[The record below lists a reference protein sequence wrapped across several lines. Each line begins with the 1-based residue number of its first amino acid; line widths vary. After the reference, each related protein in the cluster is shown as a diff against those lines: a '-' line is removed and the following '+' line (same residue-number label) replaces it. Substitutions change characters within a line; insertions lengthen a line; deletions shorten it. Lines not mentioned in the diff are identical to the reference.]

1 MPRYLITGGAGFIGA
16 NLTHALVARGESV
29 RILDDFSTGR
39 VKNLDGIE
47 DRIEILRG
55 DIRDPAVVTQAVQGT
70 EIILHQAALNS
81 NPRSIKEP
89 RPTNAVNVGGT
100 LLLLEAARAAGVRR
114 VVYASSSSVYGDT
127 PGLSAAP
134 NAAQAGLPKTEE
146 MPLSP
151 TAPYGVSKL
160 AAEYY
165 CRVFTQVYGLET
177 VSLRYFNVFGP
188 RQHPDSEYAAV
199 IPRFLRLML
208 AGERP
213 IIFGD
218 GEQSRDFTAVENV
231 VAANLLAA
239 ESAQGI
245 GEVFNI
251 ACGKTSTLNQ
261 LAGWLNQLL
270 GTDLPPIYEPPRPAD
285 IRHSYA
291 SIRKAEALL
300 GYRPTLDVQ
309 EGLRR
314 TVEWFKR
321 HEC

>member
-1 MPRYLITGGAGFIGA
+1 VARYLITGGAGFIGA
-16 NLTHALVARGESV
+16 NLAHALVARGESV

-39 VKNLDGIE
+39 PQNLRGIE

-55 DIRDPAVVTQAVQGT
+55 DIRAPAVVAQAVRGV

-81 NPRSIKEP
+81 NPRSLKEP
-89 RPTNAVNVGGT
+89 GPTNAVNVDGT
-100 LLLLEAARAAGVRR
+100 LLLLEAARAAGTRR
-114 VVYASSSSVYGDT
+114 VIYASSSSVYGDT
-127 PGLSAAP
+127 PA
-134 NAAQAGLPKTEE
+134 LPKTEDLT
-146 MPLSP
+146 LSP
-151 TAPYGVSKL
+151 MAPYGVSKL

-165 CRVFTQVYGLET
+165 CRVFSGVYGLET

-199 IPRFLRLML
+199 IPRFLRRML
-208 AGERP
+208 AGHRP
-213 IIFGD
+213 VIFGD

-239 ESAQGI
+239 DATRGV

-251 ACGKTSTLNQ
+251 ACGQTSTLNQ
-261 LAGWLNQLL
+261 LVAWLNEVL

-291 SIRKAEALL
+291 SIRKAEEML

-309 EGLRR
+309 AGLRQ
-314 TVEWFKR
+314 TVAWFKV
-321 HEC
+321 HEG

>member
-1 MPRYLITGGAGFIGA
+1 MPRFLITGGAGFIGS
-16 NLTHALVARGESV
+16 NLAHALTARGEPV

-39 VKNLDGIE
+39 AQNLSGIE

-55 DIRDPAVVTQAVQGT
+55 DIRDPATAGRAVEGIEVV
-70 EIILHQAALNS
+70 LHQAALNS

-89 RPTNAVNVGGT
+89 ELTNAVNVAGT
-100 LLLLEAARAAGVRR
+100 LRLLEAARAAGVRR

-127 PGLSAAP
+127 PGLPKIEDMALAP
-134 NAAQAGLPKTEE
+134 
-146 MPLSP
+146 M
-151 TAPYGVSKL
+151 APYGVSKL

-199 IPRFLRLML
+199 IPRFLRRML
-208 AGERP
+208 AGKQP
-213 IIFGD
+213 VIFGD
-218 GEQSRDFTAVENV
+218 GEHSRDFTPVENV

-239 ESAQGI
+239 ETGQGV

-251 ACGKTSTLNQ
+251 AGGSPSTLNQ
-261 LAGWLNQLL
+261 LAAWLNQLL
-270 GTDLPPIYEPPRPAD
+270 GTSLAPVYEPPRPAD

-291 SIRKAEALL
+291 SIQKAERVL
-300 GYRPTLDVQ
+300 GYRPNVQVQ
-309 EGLRR
+309 EGLRQ
-314 TVEWFKR
+314 TVEWFKA
-321 HEC
+321 HER

>member
-16 NLTHALVARGESV
+16 NLAHALTTRGEAV

-39 VKNLDGIE
+39 VENLRGIE

-55 DIRDPAVVTQAVQGT
+55 DIRDPAVVARAVAGT
-70 EIILHQAALNS
+70 EIVLHQAALNS

-89 RPTNAVNVGGT
+89 GPTNAVNVDGT
-100 LLLLEAARAAGVRR
+100 LLLLETARAAKVRR

-127 PGLSAAP
+127 PV
-134 NAAQAGLPKTEE
+134 LPKTED
-146 MPLSP
+146 LSP
-151 TAPYGVSKL
+151 APMAPYGVSKL
-160 AAEYY
+160 AAELY

-199 IPRFLRLML
+199 IPRFLRRML
-208 AGERP
+208 AGQRP
-213 IIFGD
+213 VIFGD
-218 GEQSRDFTAVENV
+218 GEQSRDFTPVENV

-239 ESAQGI
+239 EAARGI
-245 GEVFNI
+245 GEIFNI
-251 ACGKTSTLNQ
+251 AAGRPSTLNE
-261 LAGWLNQLL
+261 LVAWLNRLL
-270 GTDLPPIYEPPRPAD
+270 GTSLDPIYEPPRPAD
-285 IRHSYA
+285 IRQSYA

-300 GYRPTLDVQ
+300 GYRPILDVR

-314 TVEWFKR
+314 TLEWFTV

>member
-16 NLTHALVARGESV
+16 NLAHALVARGESV

-39 VKNLDGIE
+39 PENLGGIE

-55 DIRDPAVVTQAVQGT
+55 DLRDPAAVARAVRGTQV
-70 EIILHQAALNS
+70 ILHQAALNS
-81 NPRSIKEP
+81 NPRSIQEP
-89 RPTNAVNVGGT
+89 GPTNAVNVGGT

-127 PGLSAAP
+127 PGL
-134 NAAQAGLPKTEE
+134 PKTEE

-151 TAPYGVSKL
+151 KAPYGVSKL

-165 CRVFTQVYGLET
+165 CRVFTQVYGLPT

-199 IPRFLRLML
+199 IPRFLRRML

-213 IIFGD
+213 VIFGD

-239 ESAQGI
+239 GTTQGI

-251 ACGKTSTLNQ
+251 ACGQTSTLNQ
-261 LAGWLNQLL
+261 LVAWLNQLL
-270 GTDLPPIYEPPRPAD
+270 GTDLSAIYEAPRPAD

-291 SIRKAEALL
+291 SIRKAEAMLD
-300 GYRPTLDVQ
+300 YRPTLEVQ

-314 TVEWFKR
+314 TVEWFKQ

>member
-16 NLTHALVARGESV
+16 NLAHALVARGESV

-39 VKNLDGIE
+39 AENLDGIE

-55 DIRDPAVVTQAVQGT
+55 DLRDPAVVARAVHGI
-70 EIILHQAALNS
+70 EVVLHQAALNS

-89 RPTNAVNVGGT
+89 GLTNAVNVGGT
-100 LLLLEAARAAGVRR
+100 LLLLEAARAVGVRR

-127 PGLSAAP
+127 PGL
-134 NAAQAGLPKTEE
+134 PKTEE

-151 TAPYGVSKL
+151 KAPYGVSKL

-199 IPRFLRLML
+199 IPRFLRRML
-208 AGERP
+208 AGKRP
-213 IIFGD
+213 VIFGD
-218 GEQSRDFTAVENV
+218 GEQSRDFTAVESV

-239 ESAQGI
+239 ETARGI
-245 GEVFNI
+245 GEAFNI
-251 ACGKTSTLNQ
+251 ACGRTSTLNQ
-261 LAGWLNQLL
+261 LVAWLNQSLR
-270 GTDLPPIYEPPRPAD
+270 TNLPPVYEPPRPAD

-291 SIRKAEALL
+291 SIRKAEASL
-300 GYRPTLDVQ
+300 GYRPALEVE

>member
-16 NLTHALVARGESV
+16 NLAHALVARGESV
-29 RILDDFSTGR
+29 RILDDFSSGR
-39 VKNLDGIE
+39 IENLDGIE
-47 DRIEILRG
+47 DRVEIVRG
-55 DIRDPAVVTQAVQGT
+55 DLRDPATVTRAVQGT

-89 RPTNAVNVGGT
+89 GPTNAVNVGGT
-100 LLLLEAARAAGVRR
+100 LLLLETARAAGVRR

-127 PGLSAAP
+127 PGL
-134 NAAQAGLPKTEE
+134 PKTED

-151 TAPYGVSKL
+151 KAPYGVSKL
-160 AAEYY
+160 AAEHY

-199 IPRFLRLML
+199 IPRFLRRML
-208 AGERP
+208 TGRQP
-213 IIFGD
+213 VVFGD

-231 VAANLLAA
+231 VAANLVAA
-239 ESAQGI
+239 AAARGI
-245 GEVFNI
+245 GDVFNI
-251 ACGKTSTLNQ
+251 ACGQRSTLNQ
-261 LAGWLNQLL
+261 LVGWLNQLL
-270 GTDLPPIYEPPRPAD
+270 GTDLSPVYEAPRPAD

-291 SIRKAEALL
+291 SIRKAEATL
-300 GYRPTLDVQ
+300 GYQPTLGVE
-309 EGLRR
+309 EGLRQA
-314 TVEWFKR
+314 VEWFKQ

>member
-16 NLTHALVARGESV
+16 NLAHALATRGESV

-39 VKNLDGIE
+39 LQNLRGIEDGIE
-47 DRIEILRG
+47 IVRG
-55 DIRDPAVVTQAVQGT
+55 DIRDPATVARAVRGT

-89 RPTNAVNVGGT
+89 GPTNAVNVDGT

-127 PGLSAAP
+127 PV
-134 NAAQAGLPKTEE
+134 LPKTEDL
-146 MPLSP
+146 PLSP
-151 TAPYGVSKL
+151 KAPYGVSKL
-160 AAEYY
+160 AAELY

-199 IPRFLRLML
+199 IPRFLRRML

-231 VAANLLAA
+231 VEANLLAA
-239 ESAQGI
+239 NTRRGI
-245 GEVFNI
+245 GDVFNI
-251 ACGKTSTLNQ
+251 AGGRSSTLNQ
-261 LAGWLNQLL
+261 LVAWLNQFL
-270 GTDLPPIYEPPRPAD
+270 GTSLEPIYESPRPAD

-291 SIRKAEALL
+291 SIRKAEEVL
-300 GYRPTLDVQ
+300 GYRPALDVQ
-309 EGLRR
+309 DGLRR
-314 TVEWFKR
+314 TVEWFKA

>member
-1 MPRYLITGGAGFIGA
+1 LITGGAGFIGA
-16 NLTHALVARGESV
+16 NLAHALVARGESV

-39 VKNLDGIE
+39 PENLGGIE

-55 DIRDPAVVTQAVQGT
+55 DLRDPAAVARAVRGIQV
-70 EIILHQAALNS
+70 ILHQAALNS

-89 RPTNAVNVGGT
+89 GPTNAVNVGGT

-127 PGLSAAP
+127 PGL
-134 NAAQAGLPKTEE
+134 PKTEE

-151 TAPYGVSKL
+151 KAPYGVSKL

-165 CRVFTQVYGLET
+165 CRVFTQVYGLPT

-199 IPRFLRLML
+199 IPRFLRRML

-213 IIFGD
+213 VIFGD

-239 ESAQGI
+239 GTTQGI

-251 ACGKTSTLNQ
+251 ACGQTSTLNQ
-261 LAGWLNQLL
+261 LVAWLNQLL
-270 GTDLPPIYEPPRPAD
+270 GTDLSPIYEAPRPAD

-291 SIRKAEALL
+291 SIRKAEAMLD
-300 GYRPTLDVQ
+300 YRPTLEVR

-314 TVEWFKR
+314 TVEWFKQ